1 METGDAAM
9 FLHALFD
16 FDMTLVD
23 SSYAIRDTMNL
34 LAQREGLSPVT
45 REQVL
50 SVIGLPI
57 RESWV
62 VLWGRFHEDWLTGYR
77 EIFRERE
84 FAGIVPFR
92 GTVGL
97 LDELTRRGVGLGVA
111 SNRQDPRPV
120 LKATGLDGYFRA
132 VVGTEDVEHPKPAPD
147 MILKGLRDLGG
158 TTDSTL
164 FVGDT
169 LDDMVSA
176 KAASVRAVGLTTG
189 NFAPDELK
197 RAGAWRV
204 VDDIG
209 DILPLFPEEKS

>member
-1 METGDAAM
+1 M
-9 FLHALFD
+9 FRHALFD

-23 SSYAIRDTMNL
+23 SSYAISDTMNL
-34 LAQREGLSPVT
+34 LAEREGLPPVT

-57 RESWV
+57 RDSWV

-84 FAGIVPFR
+84 FAGIVPFP
-92 GTVGL
+92 GTIGL

-120 LKATGLDGYFRA
+120 LRATKLDGYFRA
-132 VVGTEDVEHPKPAPD
+132 VVGMEDVEHPKPAPD
-147 MILKGLRDLGG
+147 MILRGLRDLGA
-158 TTDSTL
+158 TADSTL

-169 LDDMVSA
+169 LDDMASA
-176 KAASVRAVGLTTG
+176 TAASVRAVGLTTG
-189 NFAPDELK
+189 HFAPGALK
-197 RAGAWRV
+197 SAGAWRV
-204 VDDIG
+204 VDDIA
-209 DILPLFPEEKS
+209 DILPLFSEGRP